1 MRLAA
6 CALALLAAGSS
17 RASSVS
23 DELGASGTQ
32 STAQNPRS
40 GSFGNLLAASIDLGE
55 HWTLNAA
62 ALVTVESPTPA
73 PAGAAFA
80 DRGGTVTDFSAGVDW
95 EAADNWTLGLT
106 VDVSPQSTISSD
118 ARIPLAA
125 GPGDALIRAT
135 SSNAS
140 LELLA
145 AYDTAG
151 ISDLE
156 WFFTGAISLGRFE
169 TVQRITA
176 AQRADGSSLSEA
188 DLRSECSPLRSRC
201 HALLP
206 AIDGLSDEL
215 RSARISAGALATV
228 QAQTDV
234 GLTAD
239 YYLYADDPANVG
251 VFPIAA
257 VGRFGAGAPIAPLR
271 WLVRPE
277 VAHRFGAFSLKLWGQ
292 AGEYVADVGQGTAG
306 LGLKAQYRFSRSFRA
321 WISARGQRDVA
332 NSGQVSRTGLLAVG
346 AAYRF

>member
-17 RASSVS
+17 RGSSVS
-23 DELGASGTQ
+23 DEISASGTQ
-32 STAQNPRS
+32 STVQNPRS
-40 GSFGNLLAASIDLGE
+40 GSFSNLLGATVDLGE
-55 HWTLNAA
+55 QWTLNAT
-62 ALVTVESPTPA
+62 ALVTLESPTSA

-95 EAADNWTLGLT
+95 EATDNWTLGFT
-106 VDVSPQSTISSD
+106 VDVSPQSTISSN
-118 ARIPLAA
+118 ARVPLTT
-125 GPGDALIRAT
+125 GTGDALIQAT

-140 LELLA
+140 VELLA

-156 WFFTGAISLGRFE
+156 WLFTGNITLGRFE
-169 TVQRITA
+169 TVQRIAA
-176 AQRADGSSLSEA
+176 AQRADGTSLSEA
-188 DLRSECSPLRSRC
+188 DLRTECSPLRSRC
-201 HALLP
+201 HPLLP

-228 QAQTDV
+228 QTHTDL

-239 YYLYADDPANVG
+239 YYLYPDDPANVG

-257 VGRFGAGAPIAPLR
+257 VGRFGAGAPIAPLQ

-292 AGEYVADVGQGTAG
+292 AGRYVAEVGQGTAG

-332 NSGQVSRTGLLAVG
+332 SSGQVSRTGLLALG